1 MGTRLELQNKFEE
14 LLGSRNVYY
23 KPPENLKMKYPAIRY
38 NLSDIESRF
47 ADNVKYSNLNCYD
60 VIVIDTEPD
69 NEVIRKILELPYTS
83 FERSYIADNLYH
95 DIIKIYY

>member
-14 LLGSRNVYY
+14 ILGSRNVYY

-38 NLSDIESRF
+38 NLSEIDSRY
-47 ADNVKYSNLNCYD
+47 ADDFKYSTFNRYD

-69 NEVIRKILELPYTS
+69 NEVIQKILELPYTS
-83 FERSYIADNLYH
+83 FERSYVADNLYH
-95 DIIKIYY
+95 DLIRIYF